1 MIDIVS
7 PYEEFAV
14 KTPYPEVKITQPNP
28 VYGQMMLDNM
38 GGSVSEMS
46 AVALYFYS
54 QLMTEKEP
62 VVAQTFH
69 QISITEM
76 RHLAIFGE
84 YAKLQ
89 GESPRLWTQT
99 NNGRYYWTPGYL
111 NYFYDLKDILRNAL
125 TGEENAIRKYQSQLD
140 MITDPYM
147 IDSLQRIIADEESH
161 VKMFK
166 WLIYK
171 YA

>member
-7 PYEEFAV
+7 PFEEFAV
-14 KTPYPEVKITQPNP
+14 KTPYPEVKIVQQNP

-69 QISITEM
+69 RIAITEM
-76 RHLAIFGE
+76 HHLAIFGE

-89 GESPRLWTQT
+89 GENPRLWSQT
-99 NNGRYYWTPGYL
+99 NNGKFYWTPGYL

-125 TGEENAIRKYQSQLD
+125 AGEENAIRKYQNQLD
-140 MITDPYM
+140 IITDPYM
-147 IDSLQRIIADEESH
+147 IDSLQRIIVDEESH

-171 YA
+171 FA